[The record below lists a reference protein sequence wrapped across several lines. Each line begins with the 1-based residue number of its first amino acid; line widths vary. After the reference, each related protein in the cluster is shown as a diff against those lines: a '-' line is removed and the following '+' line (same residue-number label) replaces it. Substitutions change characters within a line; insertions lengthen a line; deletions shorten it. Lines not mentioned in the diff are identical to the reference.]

1 MGRRALR
8 RIDPTLDLSRHFI
21 ELDALPQ
28 PLDRDALFGRRARLE
43 IEVGSGKGL
52 FLSAAAAG
60 DPESDF
66 LGIEILAKY
75 ARFTAARLATKDLAN
90 ARVVHG
96 DAQYFFHAWLADHS
110 VQAVHVYF
118 PDPWWKARHK
128 KRRVMNEHFLSDV
141 QRTLVPGGRLHF
153 WTDVEEYFQTSLEI
167 IAAHTRLSGPHPVEE
182 KPADHDLDYR
192 THFERRM
199 RLNNAP
205 VYRAQFLN
213 PMAGTHSSPIA
224 TTQKPS

>member
-8 RIDPTLDLSRHFI
+8 RIDPAIDLTPFLI
-21 ELDALPQ
+21 QLEELPQ
-28 PLDRDALFGRRARLE
+28 PFDRAALFDRTARLE

-60 DPESDF
+60 DSDCDF
-66 LGIEILAKY
+66 LGIEILGKY
-75 ARFTAARLATKDLAN
+75 ARYVAARVAQRELRN
-90 ARVVHG
+90 AKVIHG
-96 DAQYFFHAWLADHS
+96 DAQHFFRAWLPAGS

-128 KRRVMNEHFLSDV
+128 KRRVMNEHFLRDV
-141 QRTLVPGGRLHF
+141 ERTLASGGTLHF
-153 WTDVEEYFQTSLEI
+153 WTDVEEYFRASLEL
-167 IAAHTRLSGPHPVEE
+167 IAEHTHLIGPQRVVE

-199 RLNNAP
+199 RLAQEQ
-205 VYRAQFLN
+205 VHRAQFD
-213 PMAGTHSSPIA
+213 
-224 TTQKPS
+224 KPV

>member
-8 RIDPTLDLSRHFI
+8 RIDPALDLSRHLATL
-21 ELDALPQ
+21 EALPQ
-28 PLDRDALFGRRARLE
+28 PLDRVALFGRPARLE

-60 DPESDF
+60 DADCDF
-66 LGIEILAKY
+66 LGIEILVKY
-75 ARFTAARLATKDLAN
+75 ARYVASRLAQREIAN
-90 ARVVHG
+90 AKCILG
-96 DAQYFFHAWLADHS
+96 DAQHFFRAWLADCS

-128 KRRVMNEHFLSDV
+128 KRRVMNEPFLRDV
-141 QRTLVPGGRLHF
+141 ERTLVNGGTLHF
-153 WTDVEEYFQTSLEI
+153 WTDVEEYFHASLEL
-167 IAAHTRLSGPHPVEE
+167 IAQHTRLIGPQAVVE

-199 RLNNAP
+199 RLAQES
-205 VYRAQFLN
+205 VYRAQFVK
-213 PMAGTHSSPIA
+213 A
-224 TTQKPS
+224 T